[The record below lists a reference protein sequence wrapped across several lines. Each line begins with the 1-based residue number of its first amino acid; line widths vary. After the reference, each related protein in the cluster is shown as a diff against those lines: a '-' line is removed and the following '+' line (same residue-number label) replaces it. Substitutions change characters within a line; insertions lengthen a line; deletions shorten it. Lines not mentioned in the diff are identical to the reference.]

1 MTTVASKPGTVEW
14 LRPCAASEEGTAKL
28 LQALEKTVDH
38 DEFVQWIARE
48 QESAQVGAT
57 GSEGGSVGAD
67 VNQSSTG
74 DRVIGDEVLHQ
85 EWWEPA
91 DSSFSFDRHI
101 SEKSSECNNI
111 DGQAK
116 GNVEDDGYVMVE
128 HEDVIQSMAEFLAAY
143 LVSLP
148 ESRTMEPLELQRA
161 VKLSLGELRKG
172 KVQRIWDWGKLAYRA
187 AALSYGAFAAYTNPW
202 VAEAIVRGVFT
213 CVRFARA
220 LW

>member
-1 MTTVASKPGTVEW
+1 MTTVSSKPGTVEW

-28 LQALEKTVDH
+28 LEALEKTVDH

-48 QESAQVGAT
+48 QETVQVGAISER
-57 GSEGGSVGAD
+57 GSAAVG
-67 VNQSSTG
+67 VKQSDTAPLLN
-74 DRVIGDEVLHQ
+74 GDEVLHR
-85 EWWEPA
+85 EWWEPGDSCSSRANDA
-91 DSSFSFDRHI
+91 DGM
-101 SEKSSECNNI
+101 N
-111 DGQAK
+111 
-116 GNVEDDGYVMVE
+116 DDDDEEGYVMVE

-172 KVQRIWDWGKLAYRA
+172 NVRRIWDWGKLAYRA

-202 VAEAIVRGVFT
+202 VAEAVVRGVFT

>member
-1 MTTVASKPGTVEW
+1 

-48 QESAQVGAT
+48 QENAQVGTA
-57 GSEGGSVGAD
+57 GSERSLAPSRGPDA
-67 VNQSSTG
+67 SSTA
-74 DRVIGDEVLHQ
+74 DRIIGDEVLHQ
-85 EWWEPA
+85 EWWEPC
-91 DSSFSFDRHI
+91 DSSFYFDRHI
-101 SEKSSECNNI
+101 SEKSTECNNI

-148 ESRTMEPLELQRA
+148 ESRTMDPLELQRA